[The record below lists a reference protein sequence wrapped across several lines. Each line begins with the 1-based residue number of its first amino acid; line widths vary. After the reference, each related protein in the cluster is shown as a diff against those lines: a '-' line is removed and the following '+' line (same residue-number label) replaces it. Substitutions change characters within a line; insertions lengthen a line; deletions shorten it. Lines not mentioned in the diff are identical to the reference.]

1 MNPSDPLTVG
11 FDDLVTADGPV
22 SDFHQAPAPA
32 NVFRVMSLDVKR
44 RRVGTELVVEHS
56 KAIGVVPLRVVLKDN
71 ENRQLF
77 VESQCADQDLSAHS
91 ISMEHLV
98 RMGMHRLKSKTC
110 KTVVNDTVAEYQCV
124 PVWQLLAG
132 IVNSGAFPPGDTHWT
147 APSHLGAVEQR
158 ALQSWQDWGLLE
170 LSVRHSIQRWQI
182 TELGIQCLKSC
193 QACAKV
199 KALFKRRPV
208 DDLQYYTVWELV
220 DMLIADGWTLVPIQA
235 RVKR

>member
-1 MNPSDPLTVG
+1 MAHLCDHALKSNDILVFSRTSIVTSRIEVDPSDPTVG

-22 SDFHQAPAPA
+22 SDFHQAPAPT

-44 RRVGTELVVEHS
+44 RRVGTELVVKHS

-77 VESQCADQDLSAHS
+77 VESQCADQDLRAHS
-91 ISMEHLV
+91 IAMEHLV

-110 KTVVNDTVAEYQCV
+110 KTVVNDTALSYYFKVSQNVAEYQCV

-132 IVNSGAFPPGDTHWT
+132 IVNSGAFLPGDTHWT

-158 ALQSWQDWGLLE
+158 ALQ
-170 LSVRHSIQRWQI
+170 
-182 TELGIQCLKSC
+182 
-193 QACAKV
+193 
-199 KALFKRRPV
+199 
-208 DDLQYYTVWELV
+208 
-220 DMLIADGWTLVPIQA
+220 
-235 RVKR
+235 